1 MSKPI
6 PSATYKLRAPTI
18 TDHAIYFTVV
28 GEGKPIAFFLN
39 SKSMESFALVTGLM
53 TSYHRYI
60 NDGGDIK
67 NIIADMKENF
77 DPKGK
82 YIIPKK
88 SKCVNFPVDVPREA
102 HGLIH
107 HLGLILEYHV
117 NHHQALSD

>member
-1 MSKPI
+1 MSESI
-6 PSATYKLRAPTI
+6 PSTTYKLRAPTI

-28 GEGKPIAFFLN
+28 GEDKPIAFFLN
-39 SKSMESFALVTGLM
+39 SKAMESFALVTALM

-60 NDGGDIK
+60 NDGGDI
-67 NIIADMKENF
+67 NEMIADMKENF
-77 DPKGK
+77 DPKDK

-88 SKCVNFPVDVPREA
+88 SKCVNFPDNIPREA

-117 NHHQALSD
+117 NS